1 MKYLA
6 IYSLLFTLVACFGN
20 ENEFGVLKIDTP
32 EAATFED
39 KVMENGVHFTPPSGS
54 EKWDIFS
61 IYDFLDY
68 ESLHH
73 SPHL

>member
-1 MKYLA
+1 MKYFALS
-6 IYSLLFTLVACFGN
+6 SLIFMIVSCFGN
-20 ENEFGVLKIDTP
+20 ENEFGVLEIDTP
-32 EAATFED
+32 ERAIFED
-39 KVMENGVHFTPPSGS
+39 KVMENGVHFTSPSGS

>member
-1 MKYLA
+1 MNYLA
-6 IYSLLFTLVACFGN
+6 LSSLLFTLVACFGN

-54 EKWDIFS
+54 EK
-61 IYDFLDY
+61 
-68 ESLHH
+68 
-73 SPHL
+73 